1 MNDNQTDNATSEQAK
16 KQRAIVLI
24 RGISAIAIFLP
35 MLWIAWYYTPIPLL
49 LALGVTAALVCI
61 RIGQAGEVR
70 YGRRV
75 QVTEMLPL
83 GRQGDR
89 QMLIGGI
96 AGYLMIALFGL
107 AAWLAFTD

>member
-1 MNDNQTDNATSEQAK
+1 MNDPQNPKPDCEATK
-16 KQRAIVLI
+16 RQRAIVLI

-35 MLWIAWYYTPIPLL
+35 MSWIAWYYTPIPLIL
-49 LALGVTAALVCI
+49 TLAVGAALVSI
-61 RIGQAGEVR
+61 RIGQTGEAR

-75 QVTEMLPL
+75 QVTEMLSL
-83 GRQGDR
+83 GRQGDK

-107 AAWLAFTD
+107 ATWLALHD

>member
-1 MNDNQTDNATSEQAK
+1 MNDKQTSKPDSEQSK
-16 KQRAIVLI
+16 RQGAIVLI

-35 MLWIAWYYTPIPLL
+35 MLWIAWYYTPLPLL
-49 LALGVTAALVCI
+49 ITLGVGAALVSI
-61 RIGQAGEVR
+61 RIGQAGEAR

-83 GRQGDR
+83 GRQGDK

-96 AGYLMIALFGL
+96 AGYLMIVLFGL
-107 AAWLAFTD
+107 AAWLAFHD

>member
-1 MNDNQTDNATSEQAK
+1 MNDQQTNNPDSEQTK
-16 KQRAIVLI
+16 RQRAIVLI

-35 MLWIAWYYTPIPLL
+35 MLWIAWYYTPVPLL
-49 LALGVTAALVCI
+49 VTLGVTAALVCI
-61 RIGQAGEVR
+61 RIGQAGEAR

-83 GRQGDR
+83 GRQGDK

-107 AAWLAFTD
+107 AAWLALQD

>member
-1 MNDNQTDNATSEQAK
+1 MNDKQINNPTGEQAK

-35 MLWIAWYYTPIPLL
+35 MLWIAWYYTPVPLL
-49 LALGVTAALVCI
+49 VTLGVTAALVCI
-61 RIGQAGEVR
+61 RIGLAGEER

-83 GRQGDR
+83 GRQGDK

-107 AAWLAFTD
+107 AAWLALQD